1 MIVDM
6 GFAKIVV
13 DKTYTLCGTPEYLA
27 PEIIMSKGHD
37 KAVDYWSYG
46 VLLYEMLVG
55 VTPFFEKNMQ
65 QNELFKRIVLVKYR
79 MSTEL
84 KDDEQDLIKKL
95 LVRKQSAR
103 LGNLSRGHRDVK
115 DHPWFNE
122 MDFKKLLR
130 KEVDGPWIPEI
141 NDPFD
146 ASNFDDYRDSERD
159 NVRHR
164 HLSRDEQDEFREF

>member
-1 MIVDM
+1 M

-55 VTPFFEKNMQ
+55 VTPFFRQNMQ
-65 QNELFKRIVLVKYR
+65 QNDLFKRIVLVKYN
-79 MSTEL
+79 MSPDLNE
-84 KDDEQDLIKKL
+84 DEQDLISKL
-95 LVRKQSAR
+95 LVHKQTAR

-115 DHPWFNE
+115 DHTWFNDI
-122 MDFKKLLR
+122 DFKKLVR
-130 KEVDGPWIPEI
+130 KELPGPWVPFIK
-141 NDPFD
+141 DPFD
-146 ASNFDDYRDSERD
+146 ASHFDDYRESERD
-159 NVRHR
+159 DVRHR
-164 HLSRDEQDEFREF
+164 RLSREEQELFRDF